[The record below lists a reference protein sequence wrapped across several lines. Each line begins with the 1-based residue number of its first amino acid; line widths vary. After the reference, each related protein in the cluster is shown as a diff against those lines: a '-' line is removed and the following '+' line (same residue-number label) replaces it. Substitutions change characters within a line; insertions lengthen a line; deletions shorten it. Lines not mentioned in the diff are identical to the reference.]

1 MIRVLLILVN
11 VFFFWM
17 ARLLS
22 GDPAADITA
31 PEVVKPGESFT
42 VNVKVMVNDAKDFM
56 RFTMILPAGFIA
68 TAGQTDGAK
77 FLFEEQ
83 KVKFIWA
90 QLSKEE
96 MNISFT
102 VTVPATASGPYA
114 FQTNITHPVDN
125 LPSSVLLNPLKITV
139 GESSSPVA
147 VQPAKPDTMQR
158 PPVQVSVLRTVP
170 NTSVTGEFF
179 VDMAIQKGDL
189 RTFLKLVDT
198 IPPGCSAVLVSGDGS
213 SDFECKDGAV
223 TIRWYSLTERPT
235 LNIRYKVIASPDME
249 GTYPI
254 KGMIS
259 YVENETGK
267 LIPIPPSEV
276 TFKPS
281 AALAGNNQ
289 RETNT
294 STEPE
299 KPAFQSN
306 ANAGEDAQKTQE
318 GGVKTTA
325 VVTSGNNQKAP
336 ETQEQPAQTATTS
349 AVGVSYSV
357 QIAAMQRNVPVSYYA
372 GIYAIASPINREQV
386 DGLNKYTTGN
396 YNSYDAARNGREQ
409 LRGKGVQGPFVTAYS
424 NGRRITVQEALMIT
438 SQKWVK

>member
-31 PEVVKPGESFT
+31 PESVKPGESFT

-56 RFTMILPAGFIA
+56 RFTMVLPEGFTA

-90 QLSKEE
+90 QLSEEE

-102 VTVPATASGPYA
+102 VKVPATASGAYS

-139 GESSSPVA
+139 GESPAPVA
-147 VQPAKPDTMQR
+147 VQPVKPDTTQR

-170 NTSVTGEFF
+170 NAAVTGEFF
-179 VDMAIQKGDL
+179 VDMSIQKGDL
-189 RTFLKLVDT
+189 RTFLKLVDS
-198 IPPGCSAVLVSGDGS
+198 IPPGCSAVLVNGDGS

-223 TIRWYSLTERPT
+223 TIRWYSLTERPS

-289 RETNT
+289 RETN
-294 STEPE
+294 SNNDEPG

-306 ANAGEDAQKTQE
+306 ANAVEDAQKPQE
-318 GGVKTTA
+318 GGIKTTA

-336 ETQEQPAQTATTS
+336 EQQPVQPTSTS
-349 AVGVSYSV
+349 AVGVNYSV

-372 GIYAIASPINREQV
+372 GTYAISTPINREQV

-396 YNSYDAARNGREQ
+396 YSSYDAARNGREQ
-409 LRGKGVQGPFVTAYS
+409 LRGKGVEGPFVTAYS

-438 SQKWVK
+438 SQKWVR